1 MCVTEH
7 TWTLLGYIHC
17 DHCSCGRA
25 KLELGTNM
33 DDDTATLAW
42 LEDAL
47 RQAFELRR
55 PELWAYLEAVL
66 EEVLFEME
74 LATGSS

>member
-1 MCVTEH
+1 
-7 TWTLLGYIHC
+7 
-17 DHCSCGRA
+17 
-25 KLELGTNM
+25 LELKTNI
-33 DDDTATLAW
+33 DEGYATLAW

-66 EEVLFEME
+66 EEVLFEVE
-74 LATGSS
+74 LATGSSQEP

>member
-1 MCVTEH
+1 
-7 TWTLLGYIHC
+7 
-17 DHCSCGRA
+17 
-25 KLELGTNM
+25 M
-33 DDDTATLAW
+33 DDNNATLAW

-47 RQAFELRR
+47 SQAFELRR

-66 EEVLFEME
+66 EDVLFEME

>member
-1 MCVTEH
+1 
-7 TWTLLGYIHC
+7 
-17 DHCSCGRA
+17 
-25 KLELGTNM
+25 M

-47 RQAFELRR
+47 RQAFKLRR

-66 EEVLFEME
+66 EEVVFEME
-74 LATGSS
+74 LETGSS

>member
-1 MCVTEH
+1 M
-7 TWTLLGYIHC
+7 
-17 DHCSCGRA
+17 
-25 KLELGTNM
+25 ELKVNM
-33 DDDTATLAW
+33 DEGTAALAW

>member
-1 MCVTEH
+1 
-7 TWTLLGYIHC
+7 
-17 DHCSCGRA
+17 
-25 KLELGTNM
+25 LELKTHM
-33 DDDTATLAW
+33 DDNNATLAW

-47 RQAFELRR
+47 SQAFELRR

-66 EEVLFEME
+66 EGVLFEME

>member
-1 MCVTEH
+1 MCSVTHMDVVTLH
-7 TWTLLGYIHC
+7 TLRTL
-17 DHCSCGRA
+17 SCGRA
-25 KLELGTNM
+25 KLELRTNM

-55 PELWAYLEAVL
+55 PELWGYLEAVL

>member
-1 MCVTEH
+1 
-7 TWTLLGYIHC
+7 
-17 DHCSCGRA
+17 
-25 KLELGTNM
+25 M

-42 LEDAL
+42 LEEAL

-55 PELWAYLEAVL
+55 PGLWAYLEAVL

>member
-1 MCVTEH
+1 
-7 TWTLLGYIHC
+7 
-17 DHCSCGRA
+17 
-25 KLELGTNM
+25 M
-33 DDDTATLAW
+33 DEDTATLAW

-74 LATGSS
+74 LATVSP